1 MILFRALHSLF
12 LPIDLICGNECV
24 EDFEKQGLTK
34 CECGNSTFTTEDYL
48 TTKIGD
54 TYCCTSPTSTCI
66 RNTTAGAVVCKNG
79 TMKSI
84 NEKCYDN
91 CPFSLRNQCS
101 PSAST

>member
-1 MILFRALHSLF
+1 MHSLF
-12 LPIDLICGNECV
+12 LPIELICGNECV
-24 EDFEKQGLTK
+24 EYFEKAGPTK

-84 NEKCYDN
+84 NEKCYYN